1 MQLKKIICHIMPE
14 QYSILICDDHAIL
27 LEGLKVCLQRTPG
40 VGNVLLCTTMHNAMQ
55 LLDSG
60 CLVDLCIV
68 DLDLPD
74 GSGIALIEHV
84 KRVLPEVRT
93 MVYTSHEE
101 IWNINAIMRSEADG
115 VVFKSCGVEELQM
128 AVTNIARGDNYFCKR
143 FQQLVRHIEMHIPD
157 SCGHLTTTEH
167 NVLQQL
173 ARGLRANEIAH
184 ILNVS
189 VNTINTH
196 KAHLLSK
203 FNATNTT
210 ELIIKA
216 FVKGMVEF
224 KLGQ

>member
-1 MQLKKIICHIMPE
+1 MPE

-60 CLVDLCIV
+60 GHVDLCIV

-101 IWNINAIMRSEADG
+101 IWNINAIMRSEANG
-115 VVFKSCGVEELQM
+115 VVF
-128 AVTNIARGDNYFCKR
+128 
-143 FQQLVRHIEMHIPD
+143 
-157 SCGHLTTTEH
+157 
-167 NVLQQL
+167 
-173 ARGLRANEIAH
+173 
-184 ILNVS
+184 
-189 VNTINTH
+189 
-196 KAHLLSK
+196 
-203 FNATNTT
+203 
-210 ELIIKA
+210 
-216 FVKGMVEF
+216 
-224 KLGQ
+224 

>member
-1 MQLKKIICHIMPE
+1 MPE

-60 CLVDLCIV
+60 GHVDLCIV

-115 VVFKSCGVEELQM
+115 VVFKSCGVEELQL

-143 FQQLVRHIEMHIPD
+143 FSAAGAAHRDAHSRLVRTPYHHGTQ
-157 SCGHLTTTEH
+157 CAATTGARTE
-167 NVLQQL
+167 
-173 ARGLRANEIAH
+173 G
-184 ILNVS
+184 
-189 VNTINTH
+189 
-196 KAHLLSK
+196 
-203 FNATNTT
+203 
-210 ELIIKA
+210 
-216 FVKGMVEF
+216 
-224 KLGQ
+224 